1 MIEGY
6 KTVNEIAEK
15 WGVNPRTIQTMC
27 SDGRIQGAVKF
38 GRDWAVPA
46 DVERPMDKRVV
57 SGEYKDW
64 RKKQQTDKQCH
75 AKMILL
81 FKF

>member
-6 KTVNEIAEK
+6 KTVNEIAEN
-15 WGVNPRTIQTMC
+15 WGVHPRTIQIMC

-46 DVERPMDKRVV
+46 DVERPTDRRVV

-64 RKKQQTDKQCH
+64 RKKQQIDK
-75 AKMILL
+75 
-81 FKF
+81 

>member
-6 KTVNEIAEK
+6 KTVNELAVE

-46 DVERPMDKRVV
+46 NVERPIDKRVV

-64 RKKQQTDKQCH
+64 RKKEHD
-75 AKMILL
+75 
-81 FKF
+81 

>member
-6 KTVNEIAEK
+6 KTVNELAVE

-46 DVERPMDKRVV
+46 NVERPIDKRIV

-64 RKKQQTDKQCH
+64 RKKEHD
-75 AKMILL
+75 
-81 FKF
+81 

>member
-6 KTVNEIAEK
+6 KTVNELAVE

-46 DVERPMDKRVV
+46 DVERPIDKRIV

-64 RKKQQTDKQCH
+64 RKKET
-75 AKMILL
+75 
-81 FKF
+81 

>member
-6 KTVNEIAEK
+6 KTVNQLAEE

-27 SDGRIQGAVKF
+27 SDGRIRGAVKF

-46 DVERPMDKRVV
+46 DAERPTDKRVV
-57 SGEYKDW
+57 SGEYKNW
-64 RKKQQTDKQCH
+64 RKKQQTDK
-75 AKMILL
+75 
-81 FKF
+81 